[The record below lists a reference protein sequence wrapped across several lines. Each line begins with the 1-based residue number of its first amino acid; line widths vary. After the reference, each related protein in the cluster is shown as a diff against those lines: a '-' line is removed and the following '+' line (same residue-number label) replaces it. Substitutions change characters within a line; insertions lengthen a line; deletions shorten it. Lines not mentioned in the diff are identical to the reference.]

1 MEITLERVNS
11 DYLFEAKNTQC
22 HRVFLDN
29 RSKKSGVVRG
39 VSPMEVLLMGL
50 AGCSSIDIID
60 ILNKQKIN
68 PTSLKMKVIGNRDK
82 DKVPSIFDSI
92 DIEIFIDGENISSEK
107 AKRAAEL
114 SYQKYCSVSKMID
127 SVATINFNIILNL
140 SLIHI

>member
-11 DYLFEAKNTQC
+11 DYLFEAKNTHG

-68 PTSLKMKVIGNRDK
+68 PTSLKMKVLGNRDK
-82 DKVPSIFDSI
+82 DKVPSTFDSI

-127 SVATINFNIILNL
+127 SVATINFNIILNGKM
-140 SLIHI
+140 I

>member
-1 MEITLERVNS
+1 MEITLERINS
-11 DYLFEAKNTQC
+11 DYLFEAKNTEG

-29 RSKKSGVVRG
+29 KSKKTGAVRG

-82 DKVPSIFDSI
+82 DKVPSTFDSI
-92 DIEIFIDGENISSEK
+92 DIEILLDGENISKDK
-107 AKRAAEL
+107 AIRAAEL

-127 SVATINFNIILNL
+127 SVAKINFNIMLNGKR
-140 SLIHI
+140 I

>member
-1 MEITLERVNS
+1 MEITLERVNR
-11 DYLFEAKNTQC
+11 DYLFEAKNTQG

-68 PTSLKMKVIGNRDK
+68 PTSLKMKVLGNRNK
-82 DKVPSIFDSI
+82 DKVPSTFDSI
-92 DIEIFIDGENISSEK
+92 DIEIFLDGENITMEK

-127 SVATINFNIILNL
+127 GVANINFNIVLNGKR
-140 SLIHI
+140 I

>member
-1 MEITLERVNS
+1 MEITLERVNN
-11 DYLFEAKNTQC
+11 DYLFEAKNTQG

-29 RSKKSGVVRG
+29 RSKKTGVVRG

-68 PTSLKMKVIGNRDK
+68 PTSLKMKVLGNRDK
-82 DKVPSIFDSI
+82 DKVPSTFDSI

-114 SYQKYCSVSKMID
+114 SYKKYCSVSKMID
-127 SVATINFNIILNL
+127 NVATINFNIILNGKK
-140 SLIHI
+140 I

>member
-11 DYLFEAKNTQC
+11 DYLFEANNTQG

-29 RSKKSGVVRG
+29 RSKKTGVVRG

-68 PTSLKMKVIGNRDK
+68 PTSLKMKVLGNRNK
-82 DKVPSIFDSI
+82 DKVPSTFDSI
-92 DIEIFIDGENISSEK
+92 DIEIFLDGKNITTEK

-127 SVATINFNIILNL
+127 SVANINFNIVLNGKR
-140 SLIHI
+140 I

>member
-11 DYLFEAKNTQC
+11 DYLFEAKNTKG

-68 PTSLKMKVIGNRDK
+68 PTSLKMKVLGNRDK
-82 DKVPSIFDSI
+82 NKVPSIFDSI
-92 DIEIFIDGENISSEK
+92 DIEIFLDGENITREK

-127 SVATINFNIILNL
+127 SVANINFNIILNGKR
-140 SLIHI
+140 I